1 MLSKAEILY
10 LPGQKTIIKSYERIL
25 KILIKKMIEVMRIEI
40 PLWYDLF
47 NENVMNLDYELGNEK
62 KGSSTYNKQ

>member
-40 PLWYDLF
+40 PL
-47 NENVMNLDYELGNEK
+47 
-62 KGSSTYNKQ
+62 